1 MVQAPIFHVNG
12 NDPEAC
18 VRVARLAY
26 EYRRKFEKDVVID
39 MVCYRRHGHNE
50 GDDPSYTQPLMY
62 QRIDRMA
69 PVRQLYSDSLVGRGH
84 FSLELA
90 EQAAE
95 AYQAELT
102 KALESTREA
111 KPSETRTVPPPP
123 KPVGV
128 IGSVETGVDRTELDR
143 IFEALNTVPDG
154 FTVHPKLAKQ
164 FDARRKMFD
173 EDGQVDWALGEALA
187 FGSLLAEGTPVRL
200 AGQDSRRGTFSQRHS
215 ALVDFHTGE
224 DYLPLAKMAADG
236 AELWIYDSLLS
247 EYAALG
253 FEYGY
258 SVANQDA
265 LVMWEAQFGDFVNG
279 ASIIIDQYLVA
290 AEDKWKQTSDL
301 VLLLPHGYEGQGP
314 EHSSARIERFLIL
327 AAEDNI
333 QLCNATTSAQY
344 FHLLRRQI
352 HRDGNKPLVIFTPKS
367 GLRAKSYRSPIGELT
382 DGCFHELIGDQSILD
397 PAKVTRL
404 VLASGKV
411 AHEAIEHRDQLGA
424 NMAVARVEQLFP
436 WPYHAIQSELDR
448 YPNCSEVVWL
458 QEEPENMGPW
468 NGIKGRLYEALEG
481 QGYEIR
487 RVSRV
492 GSGSPATGSA
502 LIHRQE
508 QAEILEAA
516 FGALP
521 PKDRWSFN

>member
-1 MVQAPIFHVNG
+1 MGAAN
-12 NDPEAC
+12 
-18 VRVARLAY
+18 AY
-26 EYRRKFEKDVVID
+26 
-39 MVCYRRHGHNE
+39 H
-50 GDDPSYTQPLMY
+50 
-62 QRIDRMA
+62 
-69 PVRQLYSDSLVGRGH
+69 
-84 FSLELA
+84 
-90 EQAAE
+90 
-95 AYQAELT
+95 AELT
-102 KALESTREA
+102 NALESTREA
-111 KPSETRTVPPPP
+111 KPSDPRRVPAPP
-123 KPVGV
+123 KPPGV
-128 IGSVETGVDRTELDR
+128 IGPVSTGVASDELDR

-164 FDARRKMFD
+164 FETRRKLF
-173 EDGQVDWALGEALA
+173 ESGEVDWPLGEALA

-200 AGQDSRRGTFSQRHS
+200 AGQDSRRGTFSQRHA
-215 ALVDFHTGE
+215 ALVDFHTGD
-224 DYLPLAKMAADG
+224 DYLPLSALTTDSS
-236 AELWIYDSLLS
+236 ELWIYDSLLS

-258 SVANQDA
+258 SVENKDA

-333 QLCNATTSAQY
+333 QLCNATTAAQY

-352 HRDGNKPLVIFTPKS
+352 HRDGNKPLIIFTPKS
-367 GLRAKSYRSPIGELT
+367 GLRAKTYRSPVDDFVSGH
-382 DGCFHELIGDQSILD
+382 FRELIPDESGLD
-397 PAKVTRL
+397 PESVTRL

-411 AHEAIEHRDQLGA
+411 AHDAIEKRDELGVP
-424 NMAVARVEQLFP
+424 MAVARVEQLFP
-436 WPYHAIQSELDR
+436 WPYMAIHEEMER
-448 YPNCSEVVWL
+448 YPNCHEIVWL

-468 NGIKGRLYEALEG
+468 NGIKGRLYEAFENRDV
-481 QGYEIR
+481 EIR

-492 GSGSPATGSA
+492 ASGSPATGSA

-508 QAEILEAA
+508 QQEILRKS
-516 FGALP
+516 FGDLP
-521 PKDRWSFN
+521 EKDRWDFN